1 LAIVLA
7 RVNVSPARWTA
18 FDILRKVE
26 DGAFSSVLLAEQEN
40 QLKETDRALCHELVL
55 GVLRWQLTLDECITH
70 FSNRKLESLD
80 RAVLIALRLGLYQ
93 LRFLTRIPVS
103 AAVDESVKLVQ
114 AARLSSARAFVN
126 AILRRATREPDY
138 NPAASLSDPGAKLS
152 IETSHPVW
160 LIERWIES
168 FGFEETKAFA
178 HANNEFSGNSFRIV
192 RRRAR
197 EADVLEKLKSAGV
210 EYQASTIVTG
220 GWKVSRG
227 SKILR
232 DLAAGGEVY
241 FQDEASQ
248 LVAQLVDPQEND
260 YVLDLCSAPGGKTTL
275 LADRFES
282 SLMVATDFSEK
293 RLRTVRQSVEK
304 QDLSR
309 VSLLLLD
316 AGRSLPFASNSFDR
330 VLVDAPCSGTGTVR
344 HNPEIRW
351 RVTDEDITRLA
362 SQQVE
367 FLVNASKVLKV
378 NGRLIYSTCSVEK
391 EENEAV
397 VAKFLELESDFRQ
410 TELKHESV
418 PSTSTGALRTWPHR
432 DGTDGFFVAAFEKE
446 SRGVRT

>member
-1 LAIVLA
+1 MAIVLA
-7 RVNVSPARWTA
+7 KANVSPARWTA

-40 QLKETDRALCHELVL
+40 HLKETDRALCHELVL
-55 GVLRWQLTLDECITH
+55 GVLRWQLTLDEFITH

-80 RAVLIALRLGLYQ
+80 RAVVIALRLGLYQ

-126 AILRRATREPDY
+126 AVLRRVAREPDY
-138 NPAASLSDPGAKLS
+138 NPAAGVSDPVARIS

-168 FGFEETKAFA
+168 FGFEEAEAFA
-178 HANNEFSGNSFRIV
+178 RANNEPAANSFRVV
-192 RRRAR
+192 RKRAR
-197 EADVLEKLKSAGV
+197 EADLLTRLRSAGV
-210 EYQASTIVTG
+210 EHEASTIATG

-227 SKILR
+227 STILR
-232 DLAAGGEVY
+232 ELAAAGEVY

-248 LVAQLVDPQEND
+248 LVAQLVDPEENA

-275 LADRFES
+275 LADRFDN
-282 SLMVATDFSEK
+282 SLVVAADFSGK
-293 RLRTVRQSVEK
+293 RLHTVRQSVEK
-304 QDLSR
+304 QHLNR
-309 VSLLLLD
+309 VSLMLLD
-316 AGRSLPFASNSFDR
+316 AARSLPFTRNTFDR
-330 VLVDAPCSGTGTVR
+330 VLVDAPCSGTGTLR

-351 RVTDEDITRLA
+351 RISDEDIKRLA

-367 FLVNASKVLKV
+367 FLLNASKVLKV
-378 NGRLIYSTCSVEK
+378 DGRLIYSTCSVET
-391 EENEAV
+391 EENETV
-397 VAKFLELESDFRQ
+397 VAKFLELNQDFRQ
-410 TELKHESV
+410 IELKHESV

-432 DGTDGFFVAAFEKE
+432 DGTDGFFVAAFA
-446 SRGVRT
+446 RR